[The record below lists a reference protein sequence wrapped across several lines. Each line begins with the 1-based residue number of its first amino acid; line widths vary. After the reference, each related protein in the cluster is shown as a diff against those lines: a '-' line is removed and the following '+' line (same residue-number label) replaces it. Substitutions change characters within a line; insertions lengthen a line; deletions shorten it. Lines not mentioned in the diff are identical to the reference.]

1 MGNTVKNAA
10 ENIKEI
16 SKDNPDMKRKKRF
29 AKYSLLGINK
39 KVNQQIKRDFTVDT
53 ENKLIILANSVNS
66 NEFSYDL
73 IDVLGRWFLN
83 TFIGKLLK
91 NIINTQKVICDSY
104 NYFGKTIKE
113 IFNQARAT
121 DEKYSNKISN
131 APKTIAE
138 SSVKLLSKLNESF
151 SYYENNK
158 EYGCNISYALTYL
171 YENYNETIEIK
182 EKLLSANESKK
193 IEDFVSNDDNLEIF
207 DEYSNKIYEEYGIDD
222 QSFSNSKLSKLI
234 QGKEDI
240 INKIVPLFLKKFNS
254 EFEKNIEGDLI
265 NIFEDEDVA
274 SSLSE
279 LIKASG
285 VTGAIEGTLK
295 LYVLKQSKDAISK
308 NYKVLF
314 NKIHSGKS
322 EDYKTL
328 KLLYEQ
334 LKSLETNIIK
344 TYREINE
351 FNPDKQVEANEWLG
365 EIQEADCGSLS

>member
-16 SKDNPDMKRKKRF
+16 SKDNPDIKRKKRF